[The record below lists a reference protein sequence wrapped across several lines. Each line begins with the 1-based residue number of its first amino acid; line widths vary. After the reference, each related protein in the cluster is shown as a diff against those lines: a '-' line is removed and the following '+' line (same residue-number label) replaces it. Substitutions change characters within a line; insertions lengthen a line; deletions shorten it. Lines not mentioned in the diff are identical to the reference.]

1 MRKNG
6 IVLEGGGMRGGYTA
20 GVLDAFIEHG
30 ITFDY
35 CIGVSAGACNALSFI
50 SKQKGRYIHANT
62 DYIRDPRY
70 MGLRCFFKTGY
81 FLGNR
86 FIFDDLTD
94 TLVPLDFQAFQNGI
108 KSCPFVCV
116 TTDCETGLARYDEI
130 TDLQAQRALI
140 EASSSLPLI
149 SPTISYQEHFL
160 MDGGIADS
168 IPLKKAQ
175 EDGCTKCVVILTQ
188 DASYR
193 KKKNKLMLPIRLK
206 YNKRFPNMVKAL
218 KKRYLCYNETLDYV
232 EAEKQAGRAF
242 VIQPGAPVTVGR
254 MERNRDNIMALYQS
268 GYLDGLANIAKIKA
282 FLSAE

>member
-50 SKQKGRYIHANT
+50 SKPKGRYIHANT

-94 TLVPLDFQAFQNGI
+94 TLVPLDFQAFQKGI

-140 EASSSLPLI
+140 EASSSLPFI